1 MAPEGSRLQSMFCGR
16 WEDSLPRDEQTRIFL
31 DFTPMLFET
40 VLSYLRT
47 LALAP
52 PGVSVGLP
60 SVEAEHRQEFYMMM
74 RFLGL
79 SVAELPLAMKA
90 YHGNMIVSDNGRR
103 LQASANTANQCIAV
117 AVGCAAIG
125 CFESLVWKVTVEALP
140 VSGWL
145 GIGVISTEK
154 PQLDSYR
161 DPSSYTWTGQTQ
173 GGGRVMAAGQETISS
188 WSGWAQGDVALFK
201 FNAAGGSLHMHH
213 ARLMRCFEFP
223 RIPAGDWRL
232 HVALRASTV
241 LLSEA
246 AANEAAL
253 MA

>member
-1 MAPEGSRLQSMFCGR
+1 
-16 WEDSLPRDEQTRIFL
+16 
-31 DFTPMLFET
+31 
-40 VLSYLRT
+40 
-47 LALAP
+47 
-52 PGVSVGLP
+52 
-60 SVEAEHRQEFYMMM
+60 MMM

-90 YHGNMIVSDNGRR
+90 YHGNIIVSDNGRR

-145 GIGVISTEK
+145 GIGAISTEK